1 MIFVTCCYDGSN
13 LEIVLI
19 FGVIPLTVHRLYVML
34 RVINNDFLLFT
45 IRILCTTD
53 NDLAIYD
60 FLVVARPM

>member
-19 FGVIPLTVHRLYVML
+19 FGGIPLTVHRLYVML

>member
-1 MIFVTCCYDGSN
+1 MIFVTCCYNGSN